1 MYYLDGQ
8 KEEIHTS
15 PPGPD
20 GGCLGFCPPFQST
33 RPLHGRRPV
42 PGGPGEAF
50 LFRKLLVFCWH
61 LIENVGTIPE
71 GVFYPPNI
79 FSRTRTASG
88 LTGRANRK
96 SSPRR
101 PSGSRP
107 RTPISSRAGCRRSNV
122 QDRRPSIARR
132 PASHPPKA
140 PTTPQDALRRR
151 H

>member
-1 MYYLDGQ
+1 MYDFDEG

-15 PPGPD
+15 PPGRD

-42 PGGPGEAF
+42 PVGPGEAF
-50 LFRKLLVFCWH
+50 LFRKLLVFCRH
-61 LIENVGTIPE
+61 LIENVGTIPG
-71 GVFYPPNI
+71 GVFYPTNI

-101 PSGSRP
+101 PSGSIP
-107 RTPISSRAGCRRSNV
+107 RTPISSRAGRRRPNV
-122 QDRRPSIARR
+122 QDRRLSIARR